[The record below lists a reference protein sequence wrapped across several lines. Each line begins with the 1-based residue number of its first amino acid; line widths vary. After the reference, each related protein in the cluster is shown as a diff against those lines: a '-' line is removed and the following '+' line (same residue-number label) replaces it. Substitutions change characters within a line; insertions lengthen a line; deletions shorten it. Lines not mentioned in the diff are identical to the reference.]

1 MKQLLAPECPFC
13 HFELSLSALDIAT
26 FVLDSKGFIAV
37 LELIWILLL
46 THQLASGRNIVI
58 VKGEHSLVMIRV
70 IGKITV
76 AKRES
81 MHFGKSLGSK
91 ETTFLRY
98 LLQNSL
104 WPKKTL
110 NVQAVTGR
118 TKLSW

>member
-104 WPKKTL
+104 WQKKKIKRP
-110 NVQAVTGR
+110 GGD
-118 TKLSW
+118 W